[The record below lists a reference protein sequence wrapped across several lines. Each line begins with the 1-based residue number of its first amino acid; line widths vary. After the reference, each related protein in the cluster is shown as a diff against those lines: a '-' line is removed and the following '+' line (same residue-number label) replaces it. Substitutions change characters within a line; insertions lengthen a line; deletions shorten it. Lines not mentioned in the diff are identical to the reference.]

1 MRDWSSQEGRLV
13 QGWRL
18 ESFLGIRGDKAFYIA
33 REDDSNARLLELTTD
48 SGEQPLASWKRARD
62 VAKANLLRVYAAGE
76 VEIDGENSAF
86 AVLDLPDDD
95 LGEIIAKGP
104 LDPEEARAIF
114 SAVASGLAALHK
126 RGLFHGAVVPSNIF
140 IVNDEVRLS
149 VDTIW
154 NSGRLGEE
162 SDLRQFGA
170 MLVCALTGRTD
181 VPGIDDPALL
191 DAVAQ
196 LGPPFYDIA
205 VGCFRGA
212 SDRRWTA
219 QRIVDALSGRW
230 APPSSNSDG
239 RVTTPD
245 AEAAPIRASE
255 RRAASKQVFARWLS
269 GPQWPITGTAAIV
282 GIILIVY
289 LAVHGPRPHK
299 APAASAPPV
308 QSVTAPPAPAAP
320 QNPEP
325 DRSESGAASRA
336 VPRAHSANW
345 AVIAATYGS
354 YGAAQKRADRIR
366 KQAPRLEPHVVPPE
380 GQGKHYYIVL
390 GSGLTQS
397 EAERL
402 LRNVRSMGAPRDSYV
417 TKLNLG

>member
-1 MRDWSSQEGRLV
+1 AKNACCTNLTTEFLIRQPTMLRWAMRDWSSQEGRLV

-18 ESFLGIRGDKAFYIA
+18 ESYLGIRGDKAFYIA
-33 REDDSNARLLELTTD
+33 REDGGDARLLEVATE
-48 SGEQPLASWKRARD
+48 SGDQALASWKRARE
-62 VAKANLLRVYAAGE
+62 VTKANLLRVYATGE
-76 VEIDGENSAF
+76 TELDGENVAF
-86 AVLDLPDDD
+86 AILDLPDDD

-126 RGLFHGAVVPSNIF
+126 RGLFHGAVAPSNVF
-140 IVNDEVRLS
+140 VVNDEVRLS

-154 NSGRLGEE
+154 TSGRLGEE
-162 SDLRQFGA
+162 SDLRQFGV

-181 VPGIDDPALL
+181 GPGIDDPALL

-230 APPSSNSDG
+230 APPSVSSSSAG
-239 RVTTPD
+239 VATAAAPD
-245 AEAAPIRASE
+245 AEAAPIRASQ
-255 RRAASKQVFARWLS
+255 RQAAARQVFARWLS

-282 GIILIVY
+282 AVILIIY
-289 LAVHGPRPHK
+289 LVVHGPRPHTS
-299 APAASAPPV
+299 PATPKPAV
-308 QSVTAPPAPAAP
+308 QAVTVPPAVQPGP
-320 QNPEP
+320 QEPEP
-325 DRSESGAASRA
+325 TRTDTGAAARS
-336 VPRAHSANW
+336 VPRAHNANW

-354 YGAAQKRADRIR
+354 YGAAQKR
-366 KQAPRLEPHVVPPE
+366 
-380 GQGKHYYIVL
+380 
-390 GSGLTQS
+390 
-397 EAERL
+397 
-402 LRNVRSMGAPRDSYV
+402 
-417 TKLNLG
+417 